1 VVLAT
6 SAFRCAK
13 TSAAFAPFEAP
24 SVAVVTLLVLL
35 FLEVSTGSSPRGR
48 QQFPTFP
55 TGSIFFPDVGGVGRG
70 KYKKFM
76 SSNM

>member
-1 VVLAT
+1 
-6 SAFRCAK
+6 
-13 TSAAFAPFEAP
+13 
-24 SVAVVTLLVLL
+24 LLVLL